1 MAINVNDYI
10 PIILLVIGVLMAS
23 VGILISVRVNDTS
36 QKSEEERKI
45 IRPIG
50 EKMTLICGILIA
62 VQIVVLGALKV
73 KKEDIFNSLLQY
85 KEIIGIIFFLEL
97 LCIGIGSTILGI
109 DDDNSL
115 DDETKNDKFST
126 LSNVLI
132 TPGFVV
138 IFYVLYTKLKPQIK
152 LS

>member
-1 MAINVNDYI
+1 MAININDYI
-10 PIILLVIGVLMAS
+10 PIILLVIGILMAS

-36 QKSEEERKI
+36 NKSEEERKT

-50 EKMTLICGILIA
+50 ENMTLICGILIA

-97 LCIGIGSTILGI
+97 LCIAIGSTILGI

-138 IFYVLYTKLKPQIK
+138 IFYVLYTKFKPK